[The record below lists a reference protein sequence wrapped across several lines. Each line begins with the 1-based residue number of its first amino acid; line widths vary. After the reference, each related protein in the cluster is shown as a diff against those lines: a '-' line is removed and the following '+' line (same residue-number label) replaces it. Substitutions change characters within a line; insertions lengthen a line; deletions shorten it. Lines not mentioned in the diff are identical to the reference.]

1 VRLIARAAWRG
12 VGEFYRSEGLTH
24 AASISFY
31 ALLSLFP
38 FLLLLFSVIGALTAD
53 PEARDQVITF
63 VFQYFPQQFEFVTRQ
78 VDSFRTERV
87 GIGIGG
93 GLALAYASLGVFN
106 AMSSAVNHAWGVE
119 RNRSFIRHR
128 LFSFVMMLAAGAM
141 FLAAIVLVTAVR
153 VAEARWFGALGYRP
167 AWLDM
172 VAGVSSDYLGTA
184 LLVLCVGLVFRFVPN
199 TRIRFRDVWPGA
211 LLTGLLWRLAFSL
224 FSAYAANPDRW
235 SVHGSVAA
243 VVVFLLWIY
252 VSAVLLLYGVE
263 MTASYVRLRDAALR
277 QPAVSAISPGVR
289 SAGG

>member
-1 VRLIARAAWRG
+1 LRLIARAAWRG

-53 PEARDQVITF
+53 PQARDQVITF

-153 VAEARWFGALGYRP
+153 IAEARWFGALGYRP

-172 VAGVSSDYLGTA
+172 VAGVGSSYLGTV
-184 LLVLCVGLVFRFVPN
+184 LLVVCVGLVFRFVPN

-224 FSAYAANPDRW
+224 FSAYAANPERW

-277 QPAVSAISPGVR
+277 HSAPSEISPGVR